1 MARRKAVKTIKV
13 ARIWGD
19 DQWTVCFGKLNPGR
33 GHPGSVQNLFRVVGE
48 KLPFDSIHAVRRH
61 LRQAGLSRN
70 GVYVAH
76 DSMGYA
82 RYIGR
87 GAIFSRLLARRKA
100 QILELKYF
108 SFYVVEEKKHEREI
122 ETLLIRAAG
131 PMLQFNTKKKR
142 LTISAGNVLDYE
154 AGTRF
159 FERHYKK
166 GKRKQPRK
174 RRRSKAG

>member
-1 MARRKAVKTIKV
+1 MLCARATR
-13 ARIWGD
+13 R
-19 DQWTVCFGKLNPGR
+19 
-33 GHPGSVQNLFRVVGE
+33 LFR
-48 KLPFDSIHAVRRH
+48 LPMKKNNAV
-61 LRQAGLSRN
+61 N
-70 GVYVAH
+70 NY
-76 DSMGYA
+76 
-82 RYIGR
+82 
-87 GAIFSRLLARRKA
+87 
-100 QILELKYF
+100 KYF

-174 RRRSKAG
+174 RRVSKAG